1 MHLNCIKLPD
11 KVARPE
17 RGSLNREG
25 KTIVVSI
32 RRRGRLLNGMNNT
45 CELSLNVV
53 SLNEPNDTDRLKPG
67 NGCSRITLSQSGV
80 TRTTLLPA
88 E

>member
-1 MHLNCIKLPD
+1 
-11 KVARPE
+11 
-17 RGSLNREG
+17 
-25 KTIVVSI
+25 
-32 RRRGRLLNGMNNT
+32 MNNT

-67 NGCSRITLSQSGV
+67 NGCSEDNPLQSGV